1 MASVQMV
8 HSSVGH
14 VKRLHEEWGNRG
26 EQEKPETGVRGQ
38 GHDKM
43 TMRRVAGIGEME
55 GKGKGKTRKGNRV
68 GVRVREG
75 KRGIVKAKRKR
86 KKNKLVE

>member
-55 GKGKGKTRKGNRV
+55 GKGKGKQGKTGKGNRV
-68 GVRVREG
+68 GGEG
-75 KRGIVKAKRKR
+75 KG
-86 KKNKLVE
+86 

>member
-14 VKRLHEEWGNRG
+14 VKRLHEEWGNR
-26 EQEKPETGVRGQ
+26 ETRNRVRGQ

-55 GKGKGKTRKGNRV
+55 GKGKQGKTEKGNRV